1 MKTLRLLNA
10 KGISV
15 LFLVI
20 AMLLMVMMAYVFSYL
35 IPTGQRSISLVIH
48 STQAFFLAQSGVEF
62 AVRYAADSGW
72 ASKTLLSNLNNM
84 TRNLGRGQFTL
95 RYDNVNDKLTS
106 AGEIPNAGKRVITVS
121 NFSTFVSQQ
130 VLILDPN
137 SPGPCL
143 KQSIEVDFTIRNVS
157 GSSVTLNA
165 FSSSWMYDPP
175 TRRISTVYL
184 GEIFE
189 FNGNYKN
196 GDSAT
201 RFNVPPATYTINAGQ
216 TAVVKVHFTHTIYD
230 LHSMIVT
237 FYDTAGNS
245 YDFNLDPGGV
255 GLPTCP

>member
-1 MKTLRLLNA
+1 
-10 KGISV
+10 
-15 LFLVI
+15 
-20 AMLLMVMMAYVFSYL
+20 MLLMVMMAYVFSYL
-35 IPTGQRSISLVIH
+35 IPTGQKSISLVIH

-72 ASKTLLSNLNNM
+72 ATKSSLSNLNNM
-84 TRNLGRGQFTL
+84 TRDLGRGKFTL
-95 RYDNVNDKLTS
+95 SYDNINDKLTS
-106 AGEIPNAGKRVITVS
+106 TGEIPNAGKRVITVS
-121 NFSTFVSQQ
+121 NFSTFQ

-143 KQSIEVDFTIRNVS
+143 KQSIEVDFTIKNVS
-157 GSSVTLNA
+157 DSSVTLNA

-175 TRRISTVYL
+175 TRRISTIYL
-184 GEIFE
+184 GETLE
-189 FNGNYKN
+189 FSGNYEN

-201 RFNVPPATYTINAGQ
+201 SFNVSPATYTINAGQ
-216 TAVVKVHFTHTIYD
+216 TAVVKVQFTHTISN

-245 YDFNLDPGGV
+245 YDFNLDPGGL